1 MACCGYGGKYNIR
14 VGCGET
20 INING
25 TKIVAGS
32 CKNPSTRII
41 WDGAHFTEVANKIVF
56 DQISTGAFNDP
67 PISLDMACYR
77 KWSLEVN
84 GCILKIG
91 QISFW
96 VL

>member
-14 VGCGET
+14 VGCGAT

-41 WDGAHFTEVANKIVF
+41 WDGSHFTEAANKVVF

-67 PISLDMACYR
+67 PISLDMACY
-77 KWSLEVN
+77 K
-84 GCILKIG
+84 K
-91 QISFW
+91 
-96 VL
+96 